1 MTTDRQADGGR
12 NISANEIESTAANN
26 GGLDRRHF
34 LKTAAAAAGASAVA
48 AASHAVAADAAT
60 DAKSSKAAAS
70 AAHNKDKTDKLPP
83 GERTIPRPGSDF
95 MVDVI
100 KTLNIDYVASNPGS
114 SFRSLH
120 ESTVNYGGNK
130 KPEFITCLH
139 EESSIALAHGYAK
152 AAGKPMAVYA
162 HGTVGLQ
169 HGAMAIYNA
178 WCDRVPI
185 VMIAGNG
192 IDANKRRPGTEWS
205 HSVQDAGALV
215 RDFVK
220 WDDMP
225 GSLQHFAESTVRAYK
240 LATTSP
246 MEPTLIVADIDLQE
260 DHIEDEAALRI
271 PKLVPAIPAQGDAGA
286 LAEAARLLVNAK
298 SPVILADRA
307 ARTENGVKRLVE
319 LAEALNVPVVDLGG
333 RMNFPSRHYL
343 CHSDARRNLV
353 RDADVVLLLEVYDPW
368 GQFNS
373 VGDPHKE
380 YRRLAKADVKII
392 SISMSD
398 VYIRSNYQDF
408 QRFMPV
414 DLPIVGDVEA
424 TLPVLTEA
432 VKRAITP
439 ERKAI
444 IEARAP
450 KLRETQLKLVATA
463 KEEAAIGWDLSP
475 ISTAR
480 MAMETWNAIKDEP
493 WSLAVSDRITWARR
507 LWPTTEYYQM
517 LGGSGGQGVG
527 YGAPAAVGA
536 ALANRDRGRFTVTF
550 QPDGDLMYAPGVLW
564 TAAHHRIP
572 LLLVMHNNRAYH
584 QEVMHLQRMAALHD
598 RRTDQADIG
607 NVINNPDIDY
617 AKLAQAHGVWG
628 EGPITDPAKLG
639 AALKRAVAVVK
650 SGAPALLDVVC
661 QAR

>member
-1 MTTDRQADGGR
+1 MDKSTDNNVAEPVADK
-12 NISANEIESTAANN
+12 SAAGAPDKA
-26 GGLDRRHF
+26 GLDRRGF
-34 LKTAAAAAGASAVA
+34 LKSAAAAAGAGAVSVA
-48 AASHAVAADAAT
+48 AH
-60 DAKSSKAAAS
+60 AAAVDKPAES
-70 AAHNKDKTDKLPP
+70 KTAKGAAAAHGKTKLPP
-83 GERTIPRPGSDF
+83 GQRTIPRPGSDF

-100 KTLNIDYVASNPGS
+100 KTLDLDYVASNPGS

-120 ESTVNYGGNK
+120 ESTVNYGNNK

-139 EESSIALAHGYAK
+139 EESSIAMAHGYAK

-185 VMIAGNG
+185 VMFAGNG
-192 IDANKRRPGTEWS
+192 IDADKRRPGTEWS

-240 LATTSP
+240 LATTAP

-271 PKLVPAIPAQGDAGA
+271 PRLVPTIPAQGDTGA
-286 LAEAARLLVNAK
+286 LAEAAKLLVNAK
-298 SPVILADRA
+298 SAVILADRA
-307 ARTENGVKRLVE
+307 ARTQEGVKRLVA
-319 LAEALNVPVVDLGG
+319 LAEALNVPVIDLGG

-343 CHSDARRNLV
+343 CHSDARRALV
-353 RDADVVLLLEVYDPW
+353 READVVLMLEVYDPW
-368 GQFNS
+368 GQFNTMS
-373 VGDPHKE
+373 DPHKE
-380 YRRLAKADVKII
+380 YRRISKADVKII

-408 QRFMPV
+408 QRFMSV

-424 TLPVLTEA
+424 TLPLLTEA

-439 ERKAI
+439 DRKLA
-444 IEARAP
+444 IEARGP
-450 KLRETQLKLVATA
+450 TLREAQLKLIEKA
-463 KEEAAIGWDLSP
+463 KEDAAIGWDLSP

-493 WSLAVSDRITWARR
+493 WSLAVSDRISWARR

-564 TAAHHRIP
+564 TAAHHKIP
-572 LLLVMHNNRAYH
+572 LLMVMHNNRAYH

-598 RRTDQADIG
+598 RRPDQADIG
-607 NVINNPDIDY
+607 NVINNPNIDY
-617 AKLAQAHGVWG
+617 GKLAQAHGVWG
-628 EGPITDPAKLG
+628 EGPITDPAKLA

>member
-1 MTTDRQADGGR
+1 MDKRVDEGTGKFIVD
-12 NISANEIESTAANN
+12 EPVVESPASM
-26 GGLDRRHF
+26 GVLDRRSF
-34 LKTAAAAAGASAVA
+34 LKSAAVAAGASAVSVA
-48 AASHAVAADAAT
+48 GHAVAADKPPGSNGTSAAT
-60 DAKSSKAAAS
+60 AS
-70 AAHNKDKTDKLPP
+70 AHSKTKLPP
-83 GERTIPRPGSDF
+83 GQRTIPRPGSDF

-100 KTLNIDYVASNPGS
+100 KTLNLDYVASNPGS

-120 ESTVNYGGNK
+120 ESTVNYGNNR

-139 EESSIALAHGYAK
+139 EESSIAMAHGYAK

-178 WCDRVPI
+178 WCDRVPMVI
-185 VMIAGNG
+185 FAGNG
-192 IDANKRRPGTEWS
+192 IDADKRRPGTEWS
-205 HSVQDAGALV
+205 HSVQDAGSLV

-260 DHIEDEAALRI
+260 DHIDDEAALRI
-271 PKLVPAIPAQGDAGA
+271 PKLVQTIPAQGDAGA
-286 LAEAARLLVNAK
+286 LAEAAKLLVNAK
-298 SPVILADRA
+298 APVILADRA
-307 ARTENGVKRLVE
+307 ARTQEGVRRLVE

-343 CHSDARRNLV
+343 CHSDARRALV
-353 RDADVVLLLEVYDPW
+353 READVVLMLEVYDPW
-368 GQFNS
+368 GQFNALS
-373 VGDPHKE
+373 DPHKE
-380 YRRLAKADVKII
+380 YRRISKADVKII

-439 ERKAI
+439 DRKLAMA
-444 IEARAP
+444 ARAP
-450 KLRETQLKLVATA
+450 QLREAQLKLIESA
-463 KEEAAIGWDLSP
+463 KEDAAIGWELSP
-475 ISTAR
+475 ITTAR

-493 WSLAVSDRITWARR
+493 WSLAVSDRISWARR

-527 YGAPAAVGA
+527 YGAPGAVGA

-550 QPDGDLMYAPGVLW
+550 QPDGDLLYAPGVLW
-564 TAAHHRIP
+564 TAAHHKIP
-572 LLLVMHNNRAYH
+572 LLMVMHNNRAYH

-598 RRTDQADIG
+598 RRPDQAGIG
-607 NVINNPDIDY
+607 NAIDNPNIDF

-628 EGPITDPAKLG
+628 EGPITDPSKLG
-639 AALKRAVAVVK
+639 AALKRAVGVVK